1 MTKNLPDDIAIFS
14 SLSQPCL
21 VCERGNKIIRANYAA
36 ESFFSMSANMLTKQK
51 LDDIIA
57 FGSPIL
63 SIVDNI
69 CQNLAPISEYR
80 MNLEL
85 ISKDKILEENTKIVD
100 IFASP
105 IIEQKDLVLILF
117 LERSTAEK
125 IDRQLLSRNAVRSAS
140 GLAAM
145 LAHEIKN
152 PLAGI
157 RGAAQLLEQS
167 IKSDNDIALA
177 RLIREETD
185 RIVALLEK
193 VDIFSDERVLDVEPV
208 NIHIVLERVKLLSQ
222 SSQGGNIEFIEQY
235 DPSLPPILGN
245 KDQLIQVFLNLVK
258 NSMEALK
265 GVKNP
270 QIKISTAFKPGI
282 HISLAGVKKRM
293 SLPFEII
300 VEDNGHGVPKEIM
313 EHLFDPFVTTK
324 PNGKGLG
331 LALVAKIIADH
342 GGVIDV
348 ESKRGNTKFRILLP
362 IANQNLAQGQNKN
375 NGS

>member
-1 MTKNLPDDIAIFS
+1 MKKPPPDNIMIFS

-36 ESFFSMSANMLTKQK
+36 ESFFSMSANMLTKLK

-167 IKSDNDIALA
+167 IKSDNDVALA

-222 SSQGGNIEFIEQY
+222 SSQEGNIEFIEQY

-348 ESKRGNTKFRILLP
+348 ESKRGSTKFRILLP
-362 IANQNLAQGQNKN
+362 IANQSLPQGQNKN